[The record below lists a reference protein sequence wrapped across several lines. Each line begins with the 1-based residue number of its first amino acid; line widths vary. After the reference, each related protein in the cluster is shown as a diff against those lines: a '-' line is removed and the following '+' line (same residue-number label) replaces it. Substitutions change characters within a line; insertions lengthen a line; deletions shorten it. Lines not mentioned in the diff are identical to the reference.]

1 MSVYSGAVDVPDL
14 LRALVVIGAAFV
26 IGGIPWGVIVARL
39 AGGPDPRTVGSG
51 RTGGSNM
58 MRALGP
64 RWALLSGLL
73 DAGKGSAAVLLAFVA
88 GGGPPV
94 AVLAGM
100 AAVVGHSRSVF
111 LRFHGGRGIAP
122 SWGALLVL
130 QPWIAILIIPLFAG
144 VILITR
150 YSSMGSLVG
159 TATAGV
165 LLAVSTAVMP
175 LDPWYFA
182 YAVGGPALIFAFHHD
197 NIARLLAGTE
207 RKIGTPRSTPPSP

>member
-1 MSVYSGAVDVPDL
+1 MDAFSLIRAGAL
-14 LRALVVIGAAFV
+14 IAAAFV

-73 DAGKGSAAVLLAFVA
+73 DAGKGALSVVLAFAA
-88 GGGPPV
+88 GGGPAV
-94 AVLAGM
+94 AVLAGL
-100 AAVVGHSRSVF
+100 AAVVGHSRSIF

-144 VILITR
+144 VILVSR
-150 YSSMGSLVG
+150 YSSLGSLTA
-159 TATAGV
+159 TATAGA
-165 LLAVSTAVMP
+165 LLAVTTAVMP
-175 LDPWYFA
+175 LDPWYYV
-182 YAVGGPALIFAFHHD
+182 YAAGGVALVFGFHHD

-207 RKIGTPRSTPPSP
+207 RRIGTPRTTPPPAA